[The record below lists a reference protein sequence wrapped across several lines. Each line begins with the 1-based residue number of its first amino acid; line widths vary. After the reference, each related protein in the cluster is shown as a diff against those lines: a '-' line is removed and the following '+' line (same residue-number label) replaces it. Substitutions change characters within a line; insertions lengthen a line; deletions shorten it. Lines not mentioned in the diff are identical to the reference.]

1 MSFDQ
6 PPSFDIPPPAP
17 EETIPEPS
25 VPAETTPTPQQPTKP
40 VVQVNKFLNVPGC
53 FIWILGGWADFARNT
68 RYPQAKKVEEEK
80 VIVDWH

>member
-6 PPSFDIPPPAP
+6 PPSFDIPPTVL

-25 VPAETTPTPQQPTKP
+25 VLAETTPTPQQPAKP
-40 VVQVNKFLNVPGC
+40 VVQVKKFLNVC
-53 FIWILGGWADFARNT
+53 SFFTWTLGGWADFARNT